1 MDDKLNEMNETQEN
15 GNAYQD
21 YIDTIN
27 EIKANSVSK
36 EKYDQLMEE
45 KKGLI
50 EALKA
55 GEQISLVNPEEEVDV
70 DELRNDLYGDP
81 DKAIPWVEYF
91 DKTLKLRDALLAKG
105 EPDPMIPHGAEYEFK
120 QSDED
125 QINSDWEQIREI
137 LEYADGDNQAFI
149 NELAR
154 RMPDDTPLQK
164 AIRNGQNR
172 K

>member
-1 MDDKLNEMNETQEN
+1 MDENLINDTQNEDGN
-15 GNAYQD
+15 GNQV

-36 EKYDQLMEE
+36 EKYDQLVKERD
-45 KKGLI
+45 GLV
-50 EALKA
+50 EALKS
-55 GEQISLVNPEEEVDV
+55 GEQVNLVNPEKEVDI

-91 DKTLKLRDALLAKG
+91 EKSLKLRDALIERG
-105 EPDPMIPHGAEYEFK
+105 EQDPMIPRGSDYEFK

-125 QINSDWEQIREI
+125 QINADWEQIREI
-137 LEYADGDNQAFI
+137 LEYAQGDNQAFI

-164 AIRNGQNR
+164 AIRGQQIKR
-172 K
+172 